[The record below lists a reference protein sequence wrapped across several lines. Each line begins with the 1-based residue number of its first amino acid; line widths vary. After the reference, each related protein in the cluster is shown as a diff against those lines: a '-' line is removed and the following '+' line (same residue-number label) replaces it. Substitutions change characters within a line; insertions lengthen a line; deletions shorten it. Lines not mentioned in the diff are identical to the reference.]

1 MSRAVAVF
9 KRVEMFWPPSMLEL
23 TPQWKAEA
31 HASSHWSSLCI
42 CVRVVAL
49 TLRSIFRMPNCKS
62 FIDAVG

>member
-9 KRVEMFWPPSMLEL
+9 KRVEMVWPPSMLEL

-42 CVRVVAL
+42 CVRVVAFD
-49 TLRSIFRMPNCKS
+49 SE
-62 FIDAVG
+62 IDLSNAKL